1 MPINESTIHAL
12 MSKRFDDYD
21 TTIARETGWVGGG
34 GQIVKSSN
42 LTDNGTPTWEA
53 HVYKNGIIIPTPYP
67 DRLISFAG
75 GNASN
80 KNAWDISTV
89 ARRTACSKWSSFCKM
104 YPRTDA
110 VVWSDGCHQRL

>member
-21 TTIARETGWVGGG
+21 TTIARETGWVAGG
-34 GQIVKSSN
+34 GQVVKSSN
-42 LTDNGTPTWEA
+42 LTDNGTPVWKA

-67 DRLISFAG
+67 DHLISFAG

-80 KNAWDISTV
+80 KNAWEISTF
-89 ARRTACSKWSSFCKM
+89 ARHTACSKWSSFCKM
-104 YPRTDA
+104 YHRTDA
-110 VVWSDGCHQRL
+110 VVWSDGCQQIL